1 MLVQKAISV
10 HQYSLSCPYTSC
22 NLTTDLSHETRL
34 AANLPG
40 LGSVRSPLPPDVPL
54 LTELFFLAHAS
65 IRIGWTPLISRH
77 FETAQ
82 QLHQLEAQW
91 QAHEAAGA
99 AISADSQTQFLR
111 RLIRERT
118 SRYLEQ
124 STSLSNVT
132 RLRDLLAFAV
142 TTSQLLVQLARAA
155 FGLVPA
161 ESTEHGTLVDLPEY
175 LVDNVVELVSY
186 LRRAKDDFLES
197 GWSSN
202 TMQNLIGLIQQI
214 RSERAFIGDNRTPKS
229 LYGRHVRLL
238 ERRVIM
244 EKRTY

>member
-1 MLVQKAISV
+1 MDDAFSPFSSFV
-10 HQYSLSCPYTSC
+10 
-22 NLTTDLSHETRL
+22 
-34 AANLPG
+34 AA
-40 LGSVRSPLPPDVPL
+40 
-54 LTELFFLAHAS
+54 
-65 IRIGWTPLISRH
+65 
-77 FETAQ
+77 
-82 QLHQLEAQW
+82 
-91 QAHEAAGA
+91 
-99 AISADSQTQFLR
+99 QFLR

-186 LRRAKDDFLES
+186 LRRAKDDFLEV
-197 GWSSN
+197 
-202 TMQNLIGLIQQI
+202 
-214 RSERAFIGDNRTPKS
+214 SEVCS
-229 LYGRHVRLL
+229 LYAIGCMHL
-238 ERRVIM
+238 I
-244 EKRTY
+244 T

>member
-99 AISADSQTQFLR
+99 AISADSQSESDRHFGSSFQPAAM
-111 RLIRERT
+111 
-118 SRYLEQ
+118 RYC
-124 STSLSNVT
+124 
-132 RLRDLLAFAV
+132 F
-142 TTSQLLVQLARAA
+142 
-155 FGLVPA
+155 
-161 ESTEHGTLVDLPEY
+161 
-175 LVDNVVELVSY
+175 VVFI
-186 LRRAKDDFLES
+186 DFH
-197 GWSSN
+197 
-202 TMQNLIGLIQQI
+202 M
-214 RSERAFIGDNRTPKS
+214 K
-229 LYGRHVRLL
+229 
-238 ERRVIM
+238 
-244 EKRTY
+244 